1 MEIYVG
7 NLSYNTQED
16 QLMELFG
23 AHGSVSQVKIVT
35 DRETGRSRGFGF
47 VSMANADEG
56 RAAIEAM
63 NGSEVDRRSLVVN
76 EAREENQETTP
87 IDHSVAVE
95 IVIEIDKAAVATTNE
110 VVETD
115 VNSIE
120 LIEPAEVL
128 DFCGLF
134 SILPIEW

>member
-56 RAAIEAM
+56 RAAIEAI

-76 EAREENQETTP
+76 EARERKPRDNSDRPYRGGGGGDRNRNRQGGGGYNQRGGG
-87 IDHSVAVE
+87 
-95 IVIEIDKAAVATTNE
+95 NRR
-110 VVETD
+110 
-115 VNSIE
+115 
-120 LIEPAEVL
+120 
-128 DFCGLF
+128 
-134 SILPIEW
+134 